1 MPPLWRGN
9 LAETSRRNATVADR
23 TKRAALVDGLEG
35 RRSLELI
42 TALYESIETNTD
54 VQLRFRPKKCRLG
67 IAS

>member
-1 MPPLWRGN
+1 MEAAGVLQGQEGIGRDEHRIVLHP
-9 LAETSRRNATVADR
+9 
-23 TKRAALVDGLEG
+23 ALVDGLEG

-67 IAS
+67 LAS